1 MSLQKSLNKHL
12 KFGVVTF
19 PYHKLIIIQYNII
32 QILLIVSYS
41 EIVFTLLMSLIRIWI
56 KYNNLLF

>member
-41 EIVFTLLMSLIRIWI
+41 EIVFTLLMSLIRI
-56 KYNNLLF
+56 